1 MNGEAI
7 PAPLLPAPLLEVR
20 QLAMHFPISE
30 GILFNRKI
38 GDVKAVD
45 GIVSIALQEDLGT
58 GDLTTDAVV
67 SPKLKAYGDFV
78 AKEDLVLA
86 G

>member
-1 MNGEAI
+1 MPE
-7 PAPLLPAPLLEVR
+7 L
-20 QLAMHFPISE
+20 
-30 GILFNRKI
+30 
-38 GDVKAVD
+38 DVKAVD

-86 G
+86 GWPVVVRTFFQLSVRHQAGESFSGRR